1 MTTVWA
7 DIFLGIIAV
16 ATLATA
22 VIQIAVIVMAGRAMR
37 QVSDAVDRFEEDIRP
52 LIGHAEAI
60 GRDAARA
67 AALAAA
73 QVERVDRMVGDFAV
87 RIEQTL
93 ASVQESIGGPAREA
107 RAIMAGLR
115 AAIQALGDIRRSP
128 RGRAGRSEDEDA
140 LFI

>member
-1 MTTVWA
+1 VTVWA
-7 DIFLGIIAV
+7 DVFLGIIAV

-22 VIQIAVIVMAGRAMR
+22 VIQIAVIVIAGRAMR
-37 QVSDAVDRFEEDIRP
+37 QVSDAVDRFEQDIRP
-52 LIGHAEAI
+52 LIGHATAI

-67 AALAAA
+67 AALATA
-73 QVERVDRMVGDFAV
+73 QVERADRMFGDFAV

-115 AAIQALGDIRRSP
+115 ATLQALGEVRRSP
-128 RGRAGRSEDEDA
+128 RGRAGRSEEEDA